1 MDDLLR
7 PKGDG
12 RMRTEYGISDVVNF
26 ARSNLDSQ
34 VEHKFYDRTHDKL
47 LDSWTFRC
55 GEECVA
61 FDEVLV

>member
-1 MDDLLR
+1 VQMASLIDLFKVPNYL
-7 PKGDG
+7 
-12 RMRTEYGISDVVNF
+12 TVVNF

>member
-1 MDDLLR
+1 MASLIDLFKVPNYL
-7 PKGDG
+7 
-12 RMRTEYGISDVVNF
+12 TVVNF

>member
-1 MDDLLR
+1 MQMASLIDLFKVPNYL
-7 PKGDG
+7 
-12 RMRTEYGISDVVNF
+12 TVVNF